1 MEPVLPL
8 GERAFA
14 EQEPPTTRVIIG
26 VKTPEETLHQAL
38 PQSPSHLPAPPHY
51 KENVLIKAR
60 MGGADEVH

>member
-8 GERAFA
+8 WETAFA
-14 EQEPPTTRVIIG
+14 EKGSPTPRVIVG

-51 KENVLIKAR
+51 KENVLIKAWV
-60 MGGADEVH
+60 GGADEVH